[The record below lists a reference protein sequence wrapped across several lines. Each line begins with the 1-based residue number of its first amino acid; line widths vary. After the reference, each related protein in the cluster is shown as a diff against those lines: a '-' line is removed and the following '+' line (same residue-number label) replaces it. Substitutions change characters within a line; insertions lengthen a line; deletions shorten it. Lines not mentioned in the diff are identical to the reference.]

1 MNVTPVEST
10 TLATVGYDDESARLQ
25 LEFCNRA
32 IYQYFDVPSAVHK
45 ALLTA
50 ASKGNYFNTTIRGR
64 YRFARVEALPSAA
77 ARPAP
82 AGGERS
88 QGEAWPAR

>member
-1 MNVTPVEST
+1 MKVTAVEST
-10 TLATVGYDDESARLQ
+10 TLATVGYDDESGQLQ

-32 IYQYFDVPSAVHK
+32 IYRYFDVPSAVHR

-64 YRFARVEALPSAA
+64 YRFARVQALPSDAG
-77 ARPAP
+77 PAP
-82 AGGERS
+82 AGVARS